1 MYRILRTDSVA
12 CPWTKYNKIAYRQR
26 AFLTTLNKNK
36 CNCVGGVGI
45 ASRLGKR
52 TVAQLERERERC
64 IHFVYVCVCVSLSLS
79 LFFLCFYSS
88 ISLYISLSL
97 YLFMYSIHP
106 FQPLPPLPPLPP
118 FPPLSS
124 LPSFP
129 SLPSKSTEVW
139 NVWGFRGKPCFLL
152 LETSKFLSSHRRKK
166 QSKLGSVQ
174 TCTGQDQVVQ
184 KRIQGFCLEH
194 QGFLAISRPTD
205 AKLIVFWTTSPPK
218 KN

>member
-1 MYRILRTDSVA
+1 MSISLSLYLYISISLSLYLYLCLCLYPSLSLSVYVSIFVSLHLSISLTSMYRILRTDSVA
-12 CPWTKYNKIAYRQR
+12 CPGTKYNKIAYRQR

-52 TVAQLERERERC
+52 TVAQLERERDAY
-64 IHFVYVCVCVSLSLS
+64 ILYMCVCLS

-129 SLPSKSTEVW
+129 SLPSKSTEV
-139 NVWGFRGKPCFLL
+139 
-152 LETSKFLSSHRRKK
+152 
-166 QSKLGSVQ
+166 
-174 TCTGQDQVVQ
+174 
-184 KRIQGFCLEH
+184 
-194 QGFLAISRPTD
+194 
-205 AKLIVFWTTSPPK
+205 
-218 KN
+218 